1 MRVANE
7 VGSNEMQGKFRAR
20 NALCLFALLGCLA
33 LLSPLF
39 SGAIRTEDRN
49 HDGRPDLWRS
59 FNRYGEVAA
68 VGRDTNFDGFLD
80 VQEFYDRGALVRRE
94 SDRDFNDV
102 VDLIELFDRVTGREV
117 RSISDVDGNGVAD
130 MQVSFHEGR
139 PVFVRRLDSRSNTAK
154 ARSTRPRNVR
164 TSRNTPNTLVAL
176 ADPFADEP
184 VLTGQGPVASQPG
197 VMASS
202 PFVSVVRI
210 RGQPGSAPQ
219 PYRLADESARVLSF
233 AFAVPALRGP
243 PSDARL

>member
-1 MRVANE
+1 MRAANE
-7 VGSNEMQGKFRAR
+7 VGSKEMQGKFRAG

-39 SGAIRTEDRN
+39 SAAIRTEDRN

-139 PVFVRRLDSRSNTAK
+139 PVFVRHLDSRSNTAK

-184 VLTGQGPVASQPG
+184 VLTGQGPVASQPD

-219 PYRLADESARVLSF
+219 PYGLADESTRLLSF

>member
-1 MRVANE
+1 
-7 VGSNEMQGKFRAR
+7 MQGKFRAR
-20 NALCLFALLGCLA
+20 NAAFLFALLGCLA

-39 SGAIRTEDRN
+39 SAAIRTEDRN

-59 FNRYGEVAA
+59 FNRYGEVAT
-68 VGRDTNFDGFLD
+68 VGRDTNFDGLLD

-130 MQVSFHEGR
+130 MQVSFRDGR
-139 PVFVRRLDSRSNTAK
+139 PVYVRRLDNRSNAASTRTSRSRILKT
-154 ARSTRPRNVR
+154 PRNV
-164 TSRNTPNTLVAL
+164 PDTLVAL

-184 VLTGQGPVASQPG
+184 VLTGRGRVASQPD

-202 PFVSVVRI
+202 PFVNVVRI

-219 PYRLADESARVLSF
+219 SYGLVNESARLLSF
-233 AFAVPALRGP
+233 PFAVPALRGP